1 MDLDLRLIYLKRALG
16 QHQLVVGVSR
26 AGAPLVRSVIEDS
39 SGQDDLSRNSRRR
52 VVLVHMEDTPSWLG
66 TPSWLAAGLRSHDQ
80 SSGRDKTR
88 CSNGYFASRQHN
100 RSPSVVDR

>member
-1 MDLDLRLIYLKRALG
+1 
-16 QHQLVVGVSR
+16 
-26 AGAPLVRSVIEDS
+26 
-39 SGQDDLSRNSRRR
+39 
-52 VVLVHMEDTPSWLG
+52 MEDTPSWLG